1 MTAISFDLTW
11 DYRCPFARFAHQHVL
26 AGLRD
31 GAEWDVRF
39 VPFSLRQMHVEEGDP
54 DVWEEPTSD
63 SGLLALEVAV
73 AVRDHQPDAFLAVH
87 EKLFDARHTEDRD
100 IRERDVLR
108 EILVEGGA
116 DPDDAFGRVDSGEA
130 RKVVQAE
137 HEALVRDHECWG
149 VPTFIIGENAVFVR
163 LMDGPGDDPVAS
175 RIAIDRVLD
184 MLTGWPQLNEFKH
197 TSLSR

>member
-1 MTAISFDLTW
+1 MSTTSFDITW
-11 DYRCPFARFAHQHVL
+11 DYRCPFARFAHQHVV

-31 GAEWDVRF
+31 GAEWEVRF

-73 AVRDHQPDAFLAVH
+73 AVRDHQPDAFLDVH
-87 EKLFDARHTEDRD
+87 ERLFDARHADARD

-116 DPDDAFGRVDSGEA
+116 DPDDAFQRVDDGES

-137 HEALVRDHECWG
+137 HEAAVRDHECWG
-149 VPTFIIGENAVFVR
+149 VPTFIMGDGAVFVR
-163 LMDGPGDDPVAS
+163 LMEGATDDLAAS
-175 RIAIDRVLD
+175 RSTIERVLD
-184 MLTGWPQLNEFKH
+184 LLTGWPDLNEFKH